1 MSVIFCPFLI
11 ISQLGSSVGW
21 QSSYYSWGRWG
32 RPLMALKTCVAYDT
46 SPSRTLNTYEYSANN
61 LICPKPF
68 ITKDDDLWSSNLPFF
83 AKAQFSVFISVFVS
97 DFLLN
102 AWNVFYHSIMRHF
115 TWNSVVWLK
124 LQKMSEIWIIW
135 ISRTFFVFCL
145 PVKKC
150 GKLQMDK

>member
-1 MSVIFCPFLI
+1 
-11 ISQLGSSVGW
+11 
-21 QSSYYSWGRWG
+21 
-32 RPLMALKTCVAYDT
+32 MALKTCVAYDT

-102 AWNVFYHSIMRHF
+102 ASNVFYHSIMRHF
-115 TWNSVVWLK
+115 TW
-124 LQKMSEIWIIW
+124 
-135 ISRTFFVFCL
+135 TF
-145 PVKKC
+145 
-150 GKLQMDK
+150 